1 MSTVQEYCIQHG
13 NQDFVVTGEG
23 LCCPVCQPELAAR
36 EKEFFIIKISVCF
49 DTASKEENSFG
60 LVRKAVDDSFEVQFA
75 REMLR
80 RHNGNVSAA
89 AKEAR
94 MDRKHLRDLCKKHGV
109 DLPWT
114 GK

>member
-1 MSTVQEYCIQHG
+1 
-13 NQDFVVTGEG
+13 
-23 LCCPVCQPELAAR
+23 
-36 EKEFFIIKISVCF
+36 
-49 DTASKEENSFG
+49 
-60 LVRKAVDDSFEVQFA
+60 
-75 REMLR
+75 MLR